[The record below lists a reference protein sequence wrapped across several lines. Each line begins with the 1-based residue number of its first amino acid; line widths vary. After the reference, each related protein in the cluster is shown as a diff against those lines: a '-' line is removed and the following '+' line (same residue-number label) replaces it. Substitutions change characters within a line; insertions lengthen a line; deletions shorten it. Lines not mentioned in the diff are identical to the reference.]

1 LDTGT
6 VCLAALKKKDG
17 RQFDIFNVK
26 DEELCLQGCHYE
38 SDDISNLFVR
48 MCEDPAYVTFCNV
61 DENYAILAQ
70 DKEDPNAKVQQFINE
85 IKGYKVLD
93 IIHD

>member
-61 DENYAILAQ
+61 DENYAILA
-70 DKEDPNAKVQQFINE
+70 KVQQFINE